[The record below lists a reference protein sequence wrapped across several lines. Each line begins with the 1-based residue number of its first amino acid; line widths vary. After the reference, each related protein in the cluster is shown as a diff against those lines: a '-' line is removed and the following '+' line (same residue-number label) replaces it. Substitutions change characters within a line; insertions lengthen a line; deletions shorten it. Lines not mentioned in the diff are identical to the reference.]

1 MTAILITGYRSFELG
16 IFDPKDQRISII
28 KKAIRKDLIGY
39 LQQGVDWFIFTGNL
53 GFEQWAL
60 EVANELKKDYPLQ
73 VAAIFPFETH
83 GHNWNAKNQ
92 EVLSQFKA
100 VDFVKYSFPMYKNP
114 QQFSRYHHF
123 LLANTDGA
131 YIFYDSENETNLKYL
146 VAKMKDLPHYDLSFL
161 TFDRLNEIVE
171 E

>member
-92 EVLSQFKA
+92 EVLSHLRLSTSLSTVFQCIRTL
-100 VDFVKYSFPMYKNP
+100 N
-114 QQFSRYHHF
+114 
-123 LLANTDGA
+123 
-131 YIFYDSENETNLKYL
+131 NL
-146 VAKMKDLPHYDLSFL
+146 VVTI
-161 TFDRLNEIVE
+161 TFC
-171 E
+171 